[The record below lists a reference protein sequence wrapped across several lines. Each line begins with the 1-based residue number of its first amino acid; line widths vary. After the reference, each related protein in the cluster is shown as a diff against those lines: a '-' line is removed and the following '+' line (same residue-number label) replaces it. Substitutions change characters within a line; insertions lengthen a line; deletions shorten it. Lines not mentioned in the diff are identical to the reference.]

1 MKKTLSLLCALSAF
15 AAPFLLCFLAMRCL
29 HDRVAFISVI
39 LLVFS
44 FLSMQG
50 MLEHLLTEYAKLK
63 DKHEA

>member
-1 MKKTLSLLCALSAF
+1 MKKILAPLCALSAF
-15 AAPFLLCFLAMRCL
+15 AAPFLLCFLAMRCF

-50 MLEHLLTEYAKLK
+50 MLEHLLTENAKLK